1 MTFSY
6 QLLSAVTPLPGRLA
20 SEWAYDLN
28 GSLTPETFPRKSHR
42 QLHWRCPDCRHEWT
56 ASFPQRLAG
65 ESCPRCCDGPGTPTT
80 ALAVIE
86 SAAASY
92 WDRHGNPP
100 TLTPHS
106 VRYDSRQIVRW
117 QCRQNDSHRWDARII
132 DHVRQVHE
140 GKPCPICT
148 KGWDPNTLRLFLHSL
163 LPHLTSLSPAERY
176 TIFQQAGI
184 LMGRNATST
193 LARTIASH
201 PNPESAL
208 RNVLGGE
215 QPLTALIPLLKSSE
229 SSTQPDFT
237 VEQPIPDERPD
248 ALPTVSTRQIF
259 EQHRDVPLALSDSRA
274 ARFLI
279 RSGAN
284 KLWERAYAKPDATLA
299 EVQASLTTGAYLEE
313 IRSLFLTEY
322 HTALELPLPA
332 DYAFTVKGTP
342 KRPNLL
348 QRVVASR
355 LLRERRLLNLGG
367 IGVGKTLAVI
377 LASRTIDAP
386 ITIVTCPNSTIE
398 QTWIPAIQAAF
409 PRAAIAS
416 KTFEPHW
423 KPHAPYHYLLL
434 NYEMF
439 QQPDTLSR
447 LDRFITRYPEIG
459 HLAIDELHQ
468 IKVRQENLLSLRRQ
482 HIEHFVHRASYAQ
495 PRLTILGSTATP
507 VVNTLQ
513 EARSLL
519 EIVAG
524 HPLPDLNTQ
533 NTIPNAIAIH
543 QELILRGVRC
553 PAQLDVACRRHHIVA
568 DCTPWIPTI
577 LALPDHAGTLQ
588 LEQILTESRL
598 TQLGELLRPQTII
611 YSLYIDTILDQVEA
625 LCTQQG
631 WSVGRYTGNEKEGL
645 QHFLQKRVDIL
656 LVSNVANAG
665 LDGLQYIC
673 QRMILVTTPWTDVE
687 LSQLIGRI
695 LRQGQPAPAVDIYF
709 LITTG
714 TYQHTTWSWDLS
726 KLDRL
731 QQKRS
736 LADAVIN
743 GTIPQS
749 TSQESQQSQRHL
761 LSWLQR
767 LQHTDPDTP
776 HLTEASPS

>member
-1 MTFSY
+1 MS
-6 QLLSAVTPLPGRLA
+6 PLPGRLA

-28 GSLTPETFPRKSHR
+28 GSLTPETFPRKSQR
-42 QLHWRCPDCRHEWT
+42 QLHWRCPDCRHEWS

-65 ESCPRCCDGPGTPTT
+65 ESCPHCCNSPATPTT

-92 WDRHGNPP
+92 WDREGNPP
-100 TLTPHS
+100 TLTPTT
-106 VRYDSRQIVRW
+106 VRYDSPLTVRW
-117 QCRQNDSHRWDARII
+117 QCRHNDSHRWDARVI
-132 DHVRQVHE
+132 DHVQQVHA
-140 GKPCPICT
+140 GHPCPICT
-148 KGWDPNTLRLFLHSL
+148 KGWDASTLRLFLQSL
-163 LPHLTSLSPAERY
+163 LPHLTALSAAERY

-184 LMGRNATST
+184 LMGRNPTST
-193 LARTIASH
+193 LARTIATH

-208 RNVLGGE
+208 RNVLSGD
-215 QPLTALIPLLKSSE
+215 QPLSALAPLLHSSL
-229 SSTQPDFT
+229 SPALPDFS
-237 VEQPIPDERPD
+237 VDPDPTDPTDPTPE
-248 ALPTVSTRQIF
+248 ALPTVSTRALF
-259 EQHRDVPLALSDSRA
+259 EQHRDVPLAMSDSRA

-284 KLWERAYAKPDATLA
+284 KLWERAYAHPDATLA
-299 EVQASLTTGAYLEE
+299 EVQASLTPSTYLDE
-313 IRSLFLTEY
+313 IRTLFLNEY
-322 HTALELPLPA
+322 RAALDLPLPR
-332 DYAFTVKGTP
+332 DYAFTLKGTP
-342 KRPNLL
+342 TAPNLF

-355 LLRERRLLNLGG
+355 LLQERRLLNLGG

-377 LASRTIDAP
+377 LASRVVDAP
-386 ITIVTCPNSTIE
+386 ITIVACPNGTID

-409 PRAAIAS
+409 PRAAIAT
-416 KTFEPHW
+416 KTFEPQW
-423 KPHAPYHYLLL
+423 TPHAPYCYLLL

-447 LDRFITRYPEIG
+447 IDRFITRYPEIG
-459 HLAIDELHQ
+459 HFSIDELHQ
-468 IKVRQENLLSLRRQ
+468 TKVRHEKLLSLRRQ

-519 EIVAG
+519 ELVAG
-524 HPLPDLNTQ
+524 HPLPDLDTQ

-553 PAQLDVACRRHHIVA
+553 PAQLKVVCRRHHVIA
-568 DCTPWIPTI
+568 DCTPWIRTI
-577 LALPDHAGTLQ
+577 LALPEDAGTLR
-588 LEQILTESRL
+588 LEQILTEARL
-598 TQLGELLRPQTII
+598 TKLTELLQPQTII
-611 YSLYIDTILDQVEA
+611 YSLYVDTILDQVEA
-625 LCTQQG
+625 LCTQHG

-645 QHFLQKRVDIL
+645 QQFLNKEVQIL

-665 LDGLQYIC
+665 IDGLQYIC
-673 QRMILVTTPWTDVE
+673 HRMLIVTTPWTDVE
-687 LSQLIGRI
+687 LSQVIGRVA
-695 LRQGQPAPAVDIYF
+695 RQGQPEPAVDIYF

-714 TYQHTTWSWDLS
+714 TYRNTSWSWDLS

-731 QQKRS
+731 KQKQS

-743 GTIPQS
+743 GTIPHS

-767 LQHTDPDTP
+767 LQHTD
-776 HLTEASPS
+776 TETDQPIEES